1 MDTESRDGGDRLVVK
16 GAYRAGWCRL
26 SMAMEI
32 GRRSDAD
39 RGGRCG

>member
-1 MDTESRDGGDRLVVK
+1 MVK

-32 GRRSDAD
+32 GRRSGVD
-39 RGGRCG
+39 RGGDGDRGRGDVVRAS